1 VKTWLHR
8 RHLHPIPAELNGYS
22 ERGMIM
28 DSYSVRVTKDYLV
41 FSAAHFITYGEGQ
54 CEHLHGH
61 NYRVTATLH
70 GSLDEH
76 AIVYDF
82 VILKERLR
90 DLVNELD
97 HRTLLPTQNPLL
109 DIEDGGQNVTVRY
122 NLRKYSFPK
131 QDVVLLEIPN
141 TTAEMLATW
150 FAQGIR
156 AFLVRERA
164 THIAAIAVGVE
175 ESFGQQATF
184 REEITWT

>member
-1 VKTWLHR
+1 MK
-8 RHLHPIPAELNGYS
+8 
-22 ERGMIM
+22 
-28 DSYSVRVTKDYLV
+28 SYSVQVTKDYLV
-41 FSAAHFITYGEGQ
+41 FCAAHFVTYGEGQ

-61 NYRVTATLH
+61 NYRLTVTLH

-97 HRTLLPTQNPLL
+97 HRTLLPTQNSLL
-109 DIEDGGQNVTVRY
+109 GIKDEGKNVTVHY
-122 NLRKYSFPK
+122 KLRKYSFPK
-131 QDVVLLEIPN
+131 EDVVLLEIPN
-141 TTAEMLATW
+141 TTAEMLAKW

-156 AFLVRERA
+156 EFLSRERA
-164 THIAAIAVGVE
+164 THIAAIEVGVE
-175 ESFGQQATF
+175 ESFGQCATL